1 MRSSAYGFSP
11 HEDARGSTY
20 ARITSRGAAG
30 RADLMSPIIP
40 LPPCAPGRVRA
51 RIRMKEWTAVVE
63 GDYRVTIGGGGEG
76 YLGVDDGAVDPAG
89 GGEKWKGTGGGGD
102 PNVGAE
108 DYVAPGGGGVGK

>member
-76 YLGVDDGAVDPAG
+76 SKARI
-89 GGEKWKGTGGGGD
+89 
-102 PNVGAE
+102 
-108 DYVAPGGGGVGK
+108 